1 MARYVIQN
9 EFMDNI
15 KGRENVDVVYDEIEP
30 SHVYRN
36 TYYYGENISYEED
49 RCLNRY
55 DVNDTLLEK
64 IISDKTYS
72 KLWMINPEYL
82 NLNMAIKI
90 ANLGKGR
97 YLSQEFKDILEINVL
112 RIIANEND
120 MDTTNLLGD
129 KKDLLLSEKEKV
141 NNIKEYIN
149 NIYNKYPELIKE
161 KEYLEEEKR
170 ALMEEDKRLNGKME
184 YCLDIMKD
192 ITIAKTKLLQL
203 KK

>member
-90 ANLGKGR
+90 ANIGKGKYLTNEYDHLLEISVLR
-97 YLSQEFKDILEINVL
+97 YLAGEKIKEVPEEELNK
-112 RIIANEND
+112 AKNELNEYI
-120 MDTTNLLGD
+120 TNM
-129 KKDLLLSEKEKV
+129 KEK
-141 NNIKEYIN
+141 
-149 NIYNKYPELIKE
+149 YPNLNKE
-161 KEYLEEEKR
+161 KQYLEEEKR
-170 ALMEEDKRLNGKME
+170 ALIEEDKRLNGKME